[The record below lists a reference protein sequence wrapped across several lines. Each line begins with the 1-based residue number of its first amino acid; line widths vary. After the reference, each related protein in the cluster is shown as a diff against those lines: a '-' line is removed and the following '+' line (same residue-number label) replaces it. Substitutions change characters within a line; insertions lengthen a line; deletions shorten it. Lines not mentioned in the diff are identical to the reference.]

1 MSPIHHTPLTIA
13 ERDQRD
19 AWTMLPQLFA
29 IMDEDNSNTID
40 AFELMAALTSFAQA
54 RHIDMDR
61 RKCMEIVKSVDVN
74 HDHQMDLREFSEFIT
89 QYAMQI
95 GTPMFDL
102 VYFMVE
108 LMLGEKQGQQNKKSA
123 PEKQSIFDR
132 LMGTLKQEEVSR
144 ARSFSRFAQCTAAT
158 AHC

>member
-1 MSPIHHTPLTIA
+1 
-13 ERDQRD
+13 
-19 AWTMLPQLFA
+19 MLPQLFA
-29 IMDEDNSNTID
+29 IMDEDSSHTID
-40 AFELMAALTSFAQA
+40 AFELMAALTRFTHAK
-54 RHIDMDR
+54 HIDMDR
-61 RKCMEIVKSVDVN
+61 RKCMEIVKSVDEN
-74 HDHQMDLREFSEFIT
+74 HDHQMDLREFTEFMT
-89 QYAMQI
+89 KYAKEI

-108 LMLGEKQGQQNKKSA
+108 LMGEKQGQQSKTIA

-158 AHC
+158 AH